1 MIPYLLPA
9 DAADFDAS
17 GLPLPDAVSCTV
29 KQDSSARSELT
40 MQYPVIGDNYDAIKK
55 DMIIMAK
62 PDPFTRA
69 QPYRVYKV
77 GKVTNGLVTFSA
89 RHLAYDALGYPVAP
103 FVAHNAA
110 EAATLAKQ
118 RCLIDNALTLSTDS
132 TKTAEMVVEK
142 PLSLRA
148 VLATDSNSILN
159 TYGGAILFDRR
170 EILHRVDNGQNRG
183 VVIRYGVDLIDL
195 QQEENIANTYNG
207 ILPFWSGTRTT
218 MDGDEIASQLP
229 ETVLGAVCMA
239 AGTWPVVKVLPVDMT
254 DYFGD
259 GNPPTAAALNALAPT
274 WIADHRV
281 GVPEVSIKLQYAQ
294 TGQDVRLCD
303 VIGVEFPLLGVSTDA
318 KVTATSYDV
327 LREIYTDIQVGDPRP
342 EISDSLMDASRL
354 RRGTIDAGRIGT
366 GSIGGRHLGTA
377 SVSEAALQA
386 YAVTKNR
393 LASLSVTTPKL
404 AGGAVTK
411 EKLAVEIVEKIQYA
425 SDKADSA
432 YSRVVT
438 LDAEAARKSELLTF
452 ETETASNFAAVNTRV
467 DANSSSI
474 QNIVQVNEAQGQSI
488 AEISQRVDDHSG
500 QISSIVSVNNGQ
512 DTAISAIKQWAGFT
526 DQGAPYSYIS
536 LTADVTQISG
546 KLEAFTITANSVTVN
561 RSLDATGAYVKGQ
574 IFYEGSTADGDHRL
588 TAKTHTHFVTVDGG
602 KVTIG
607 NADITGTEHPFDIAD
622 TQFYKDGVSAAHDDG
637 AETASVGSS
646 VRVDWSNLRN
656 PAGDT
661 WWVDVDVQV
670 HPTGTLYDGSTYT
683 AAAVTRTKTGVDV
696 SDIVSDSYDRG
707 YSAGYAAVTVTSLT
721 ASRPTYDAN
730 DKSYTIPLA
739 AGASNG
745 ATRTSSATVNA
756 SAAYNAGVSDGRV
769 GYTKG
774 TFEQRYVVLQ
784 GTENS
789 YSRNGLLYRKTSTG
803 EYKQMT
809 TALYNGGSGAYYYA
823 KTS

>member
-40 MQYPVIGDNYDAIKK
+40 MQFPVIGDNYDAIKK

-103 FVAHNAA
+103 FVAHDAA
-110 EAATLAKQ
+110 EAATLAMQ
-118 RCLIDNALTLSTDS
+118 RCLIANTLTLSTDS

-467 DANSSSI
+467 DGNSSSI
-474 QNIVQVNEAQGQSI
+474 RNIVQVN
-488 AEISQRVDDHSG
+488 
-500 QISSIVSVNNGQ
+500 NGQ
-512 DTAISAIKQWAGFT
+512 NTAISEIKQWAGFS

-588 TAKTHTHFVTVDGG
+588 TSKTHTHFVTVDGG

-607 NADITGTEHPFDIAD
+607 DADITGKEHPFDIAD
-622 TQFYKDGVSAAHDDG
+622 TQFYKDGVSA
-637 AETASVGSS
+637 
-646 VRVDWSNLRN
+646 
-656 PAGDT
+656 
-661 WWVDVDVQV
+661 
-670 HPTGTLYDGSTYT
+670 
-683 AAAVTRTKTGVDV
+683 
-696 SDIVSDSYDRG
+696 SYNKG
-707 YSAGYAAVTVTSLT
+707 YSAGHSAVAISSVSG
-721 ASRPTYDAN
+721 DAGS
-730 DKSYTIPLA
+730 KSYNASYNTYTVPLSA
-739 AGASNG
+739 MADNG
-745 ATRTSSATVNA
+745 AKGTGSVSISA
-756 SAAYNAGVSDGRV
+756 SEAYNAGVSDGRV

-774 TFEQRYVVLQ
+774 TFEQRYVTLQ
-784 GTENS
+784 GAQNS
-789 YSRNGLLYRKTSTG
+789 YSRYGLLYRKTSSG
-803 EYKQMT
+803 GYEQIT
-809 TALYNGGSGAYYYA
+809 TALYDGGSGAYYYA